1 MSPLSYPNPDPNQ
14 PNNLSEAA
22 QKLLEQGD
30 FPEEPIPATLVG
42 IKVVVFNH
50 IHGSLLY
57 GHGRYFGIPTGIRKP
72 KSHIFTRPL
81 ELSLFEAYY
90 LLQQHIITIKPE
102 NANSD
107 TAITP
112 EEFFAFAC
120 KNYPRFAEKYVIYE
134 DLRIKHY
141 IPRPG
146 QKFGGDFIVYRRG
159 PGIDHSSFC
168 IQVLS
173 THTKISSIDVVR
185 SARLAGSVKK
195 RFLLANPQTKS
206 YFSFK
211 WFKP

>member
-14 PNNLSEAA
+14 PNDLSEAI
-22 QKLLEQGD
+22 QKQLEEGKL
-30 FPEEPIPATLVG
+30 PEDPIPATLIG

-90 LLQQHIITIKPE
+90 LLQQNAIIIKSDI
-102 NANSD
+102 SD
-107 TAITP
+107 TTITQ

-120 KNYPRFAEKYVIYE
+120 KNYPRFAEKYIIYE
-134 DLRIKHY
+134 DLRTKNY

-146 QKFGGDFIVYRRG
+146 QKFGADFIVYRRG
-159 PGIDHSSFC
+159 PGIDHSSFA